1 MPMAIAPDGIII
13 KLVDAVSDGTNTNS
27 MLMINSGAAAIFI
40 LPRKY
45 LYAIACGDD
54 VFKRGLERRALEH
67 RLQRHEQ
74 QHAEREHHYRH
85 ER

>member
-45 LYAIACGDD
+45 LYAIAPKSAGTT
-54 VFKRGLERRALEH
+54 FSNAGWSAGLW
-67 RLQRHEQ
+67 

-85 ER
+85 K